1 MSETSLD
8 SAHLAAITWSRITEG
23 GDIAAVRWVR
33 KHGYEKALALLRANS
48 PQLPPAG
55 AAWKIRLQNLTD
67 FSPAALEKLG
77 IKVLIPGDKYW
88 PAQLA
93 DLGERCPLSL
103 WVRGA
108 ENILKLPAVSVVGAR
123 ACSHNGENIARDF
136 AYELAE
142 DFVIVSGGAF
152 GIDAAAHQGAL
163 LAAGKTIILSAAG
176 VDRVYPRSHAGL
188 YEKVLL
194 SGGAVVSESPLGATP
209 QRFRFLL
216 RNRIIAALGLATVVV
231 EAGGR
236 SGALNTAR
244 QALEIGREVGAVP
257 GAPSAPMA
265 QGCNDLI
272 RNGGTLIYQPAQVKA
287 LIDPFGQGILPLTT
301 GKESESGFGVVPLE
315 KAWDEVTARIYDAVP
330 QRYPGAAEKI
340 ANSVGCPVVEAQIK
354 LSKLAL
360 SGHINKCG
368 NLWVKNLH

>member
-1 MSETSLD
+1 M
-8 SAHLAAITWSRITEG
+8 
-23 GDIAAVRWVR
+23 
-33 KHGYEKALALLRANS
+33 
-48 PQLPPAG
+48 
-55 AAWKIRLQNLTD
+55 
-67 FSPAALEKLG
+67 
-77 IKVLIPGDKYW
+77 
-88 PAQLA
+88 
-93 DLGERCPLSL
+93 
-103 WVRGA
+103 
-108 ENILKLPAVSVVGAR
+108 
-123 ACSHNGENIARDF
+123 
-136 AYELAE
+136 
-142 DFVIVSGGAF
+142 
-152 GIDAAAHQGAL
+152 
-163 LAAGKTIILSAAG
+163 
-176 VDRVYPRSHAGL
+176 
-188 YEKVLL
+188 
-194 SGGAVVSESPLGATP
+194 SESPLGATP

-272 RNGGTLIYQPAQVKA
+272 RNGGTLIYQPAQVKE
-287 LIDPFGQGILPLTT
+287 LIDPFGQEMLPLAA
-301 GKESESGFGVVPLE
+301 GKESESGFGVVSLE
-315 KAWDEVTARIYDAVP
+315 EAWDEVTARIYDAVP